1 MTIEAKIDQL
11 IELISDSSEAL
22 WGVWLGETLACF
34 GCSTGTIHTLENGTT
49 ILRLQAHVGVPDFL
63 LPKMSEVPIGKGM
76 AGIAAE
82 RKQAVQVCNLQTDDS
97 GVVRPGAKDT
107 KVEGAITVP
116 LLFNGELYGTLG
128 IAKKEPYEFTD
139 EEVSALMRLATS
151 MAQKVA

>member
-1 MTIEAKIDQL
+1 MTIDTKVDHLVAS
-11 IELISDSSEAL
+11 ISDSGEAS
-22 WGVWLGETLACF
+22 WEEWLRDTLACF
-34 GCSTGTIHTLENGTT
+34 GCSTGTIHALEIGSS
-49 ILRLQAHVGVPDFL
+49 ILRLKAQVGVPDFL

-116 LLFNGELYGTLG
+116 LLLDGSLFGTLG

-151 MAQKVA
+151 MARKVT